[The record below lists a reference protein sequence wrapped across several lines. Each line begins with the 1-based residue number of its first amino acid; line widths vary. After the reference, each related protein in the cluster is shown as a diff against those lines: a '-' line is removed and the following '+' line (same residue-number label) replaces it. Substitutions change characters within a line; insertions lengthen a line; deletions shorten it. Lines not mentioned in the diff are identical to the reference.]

1 MALHMLRW
9 KLGDNDFFQGVKN
22 YLADTNLAYGY
33 AKTPDFKAHLE
44 AQSGLNL
51 TDFFND
57 WIYGEGY
64 PSYTVNW
71 KPLAGG
77 TQVQIQLYQTQSNP
91 SVAYFEIPV
100 ELELQGAS
108 GQSQL
113 VRLEHTTDGQIFLLN
128 TSFEVTNVAFDPN
141 KQIISK
147 DNQTVLGT
155 RDIVLDNSLI
165 QVYPNPAKDKITI
178 DLSNALTVQEI
189 AIYNALGQLVYTQK
203 ELTNFIDISSFS
215 KGAYLLK
222 ITSNQGVFTKKL
234 LKQ

>member
-71 KPLAGG
+71 QSLSGG
-77 TQVQIQLYQTQSNP
+77 TQVQLQINQTQSNP
-91 SVAYFEIPV
+91 NVAYFEMPL
-100 ELELQGAS
+100 ELELQGAN
-108 GQSQL
+108 GASQL
-113 VRLEHTTDGQIFLLN
+113 VRVEHTSEGQTFLLN
-128 TSFEVTNVAFDPN
+128 TSFEVTNVIFDPN
-141 KQIISK
+141 TQIISK
-147 DNQTVLGT
+147 NNQTVLAT